1 MPHRA
6 ASRASEMGAIRAW
19 SPSLC
24 FLSLDRKSVDF
35 ERALNTG
42 VSVWVP
48 ARDTAGENRNLEFSL
63 L

>member
-1 MPHRA
+1 MIFLLVRHSADRA
-6 ASRASEMGAIRAW
+6 TLMTSL
-19 SPSLC
+19 PS

-48 ARDTAGENRNLEFSL
+48 TRDTAGENRNLEL
-63 L
+63 